1 MMTLWLCYKSEWC
14 VTPNG
19 ITGSPLLP
27 VPDQNGVRLKWRAV
41 SGRTVAMCTETLS
54 LMTAHIH
61 IAYTDPSSCAF
72 GTRMQ
77 APFMRVSE
85 AIFCANDRTKND
97 KRQGCEFGAYSEN
110 GLQTTIRIVGT
121 SKL

>member
-1 MMTLWLCYKSEWC
+1 
-14 VTPNG
+14 
-19 ITGSPLLP
+19 
-27 VPDQNGVRLKWRAV
+27 
-41 SGRTVAMCTETLS
+41 MCTETLS
-54 LMTAHIH
+54 LLTAHIH

-110 GLQTTIRIVGT
+110 GLQTTSEPQSFESSPESRSIRRPRRR
-121 SKL
+121 

>member
-1 MMTLWLCYKSEWC
+1 
-14 VTPNG
+14 
-19 ITGSPLLP
+19 
-27 VPDQNGVRLKWRAV
+27 
-41 SGRTVAMCTETLS
+41 MCTETLS
-54 LMTAHIH
+54 LLTAHIH

-110 GLQTTIRIVGT
+110 GLQTTIRRNLKALNRVQKAGR
-121 SKL
+121 SAALAADS